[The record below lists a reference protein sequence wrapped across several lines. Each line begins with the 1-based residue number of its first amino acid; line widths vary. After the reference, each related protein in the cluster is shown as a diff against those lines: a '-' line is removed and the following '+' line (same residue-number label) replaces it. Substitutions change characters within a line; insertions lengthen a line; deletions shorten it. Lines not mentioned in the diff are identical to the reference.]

1 MKIRC
6 PNCQCLAETAHDSAL
21 DSIHCDQCESIFSI
35 FDQDNLETLEHQGRM
50 TTKIGH
56 FELVEQLGSGGC
68 GTVWKAN
75 DLELKRTV
83 AIKIPRKRSIG
94 SDGEEQFL
102 REARAVAQL
111 NHAGIVTIHEV
122 GRDDDRLYIVS
133 DYVKG
138 VDLSEWLTAK
148 KMSAQEAATLCIAVA
163 DALHHAHEKGIVHR
177 DLKPANIMLDVDN
190 TPLVMD
196 FGLAKRD
203 IGEVTMTMDGRILGT
218 PAYMPPEQ
226 ARGEGHQVDR
236 RADIYSL
243 GVILYELTTGE
254 RPFRGAAKMLMQQV
268 VNDEPTA
275 PRKLVGSI
283 ERDLETII
291 LKCLQ
296 KDPASRYTTAN
307 NLAVDLQA
315 WLSHEPIKARP
326 VGIFG
331 RIRRWRKRNK
341 VVANLTFAFFILL
354 TMMFMIVSSSAI
366 QARSKAAILKAQNIK
381 YLAAQSEN
389 AQQQSENAQQEA
401 SIKLVLDMIE
411 QASEQDGK
419 LADEV
424 FFEAALISANT
435 TDDKESANNA
445 VSFIRRAMLA
455 GVFKDPA
462 MLKRLETEP
471 LLNSLRK
478 RDDFKA
484 ILKELAE

>member
-6 PNCQCLAETAHDSAL
+6 PNCQSLAETTHDSAL
-21 DSIHCDQCESIFSI
+21 DSIHCGQCESIFSI
-35 FDQDNLETLEHQGRM
+35 YQQDNLETLEHQGRM

-56 FELVEQLGSGGC
+56 FELIEQIGSGGC

-94 SDGEEQFL
+94 SDGEEHFL

-111 NHAGIVTIHEV
+111 NHTGIVTIHEV

-148 KMSAQEAATLCIAVA
+148 KMSAPEAAQLCIAVA

-177 DLKPANIMLDVDN
+177 DLKPANIMLDLDN

-268 VNDEPTA
+268 VNDEPTS
-275 PRKLVGSI
+275 PRKLVGAI
-283 ERDLETII
+283 ERDMETII

-296 KDPASRYTTAN
+296 KDPASRYATAN
-307 NLAVDLQA
+307 NLAEDLKA
-315 WLSHEPIKARP
+315 WLTHKPIKARP
-326 VGIFG
+326 VGVIG
-331 RIRRWRKRNK
+331 RISRWRKRNK
-341 VVANLTFAFFILL
+341 VVANVTVGFFLML
-354 TMMFMIVSSSAI
+354 TMMFVVISSYAVQTSN
-366 QARSKAAILKAQNIK
+366 KAAILKAQNIK
-381 YLAAQSEN
+381 YLAAQAKN
-389 AQQQSENAQQEA
+389 ARQEA
-401 SIKLVLDMIE
+401 SIKMVLEMIE
-411 QASEQDGK
+411 QTSKQHGE
-419 LADEV
+419 LAAEV
-424 FFEAALISANT
+424 FFEAALISAFT
-435 TDDKESANNA
+435 VDDKKSPENA
-445 VSFIRRAMLA
+445 VSFLRLAMQA
-455 GVFKDPA
+455 GVFKDPT

-471 LLNSLRK
+471 ILHPLRE

>member
-1 MKIRC
+1 
-6 PNCQCLAETAHDSAL
+6 
-21 DSIHCDQCESIFSI
+21 
-35 FDQDNLETLEHQGRM
+35 M

-75 DLELKRTV
+75 DLELKRIV

-94 SDGEEQFL
+94 SEGEEQFL

-133 DYVKG
+133 DYIKG

-148 KMSAQEAATLCIAVA
+148 KMSAREAATLCISVA

-177 DLKPANIMLDVDN
+177 DLKPANIMLDVDK

-203 IGEVTMTMDGRILGT
+203 VGEVTMTIDGRILGT

-268 VNDEPTA
+268 VHDEPTA

-283 ERDLETII
+283 KRDMETII

-296 KDPASRYTTAN
+296 KDPANRYDTAS
-307 NLAVDLQA
+307 NLAADLKA

-326 VGIFG
+326 VGVIG
-331 RIRRWRKRNK
+331 RLRRWRKRNK
-341 VVANLTFAFFILL
+341 VIANLTLAFFVMLI
-354 TMMFMIVSSSAI
+354 MMLMVVSSLAY
-366 QARSKAAILKAQNIK
+366 QTRKEATKLGAQNIQ
-381 YLAAQSEN
+381 YLAAQAEN
-389 AQQQSENAQQEA
+389 ARQDA
-401 SIKLVLDMIE
+401 SIKLVLDLIA
-411 QASEQDGK
+411 QAAERDGK

-424 FFEAALISANT
+424 FFEAALISVIK
-435 TDDKESANNA
+435 TDDKQSLKTA
-445 VSFIRRAMLA
+445 VKFIHRAMQA
-455 GVFKDPA
+455 GVFEDPA
-462 MLKRLETEP
+462 MLKRLKTEP
-471 LLNSLRK
+471 LLDSLRK
-478 RDDFKA
+478 RADFKDV
-484 ILKELAE
+484 LKELAE

>member
-6 PNCQCLAETAHDSAL
+6 PNCQSLAETAHDSAL
-21 DSIHCDQCESIFSI
+21 DSIHCGQCESIFSI

-56 FELVEQLGSGGC
+56 FELIQQLGSGGC

-94 SDGEEQFL
+94 SDGEEEFL

-111 NHAGIVTIHEV
+111 NHSGIVTIHEV

-133 DYVKG
+133 DYIKG

-148 KMSAQEAATLCIAVA
+148 KMSTKEAATLCIAVA
-163 DALHHAHEKGIVHR
+163 HALHHAHEKGIVHR
-177 DLKPANIMLDVDN
+177 DLKPANIMLDLEN

-243 GVILYELTTGE
+243 GVILYELATGE

-283 ERDLETII
+283 ERDMETII

-296 KDPASRYTTAN
+296 KDPAGRYNTAN
-307 NLAVDLQA
+307 DLAADLNA
-315 WLSHEPIKARP
+315 WLSHQPIKARP
-326 VGIFG
+326 VGMVG
-331 RIRRWRKRNK
+331 QLRRWRKRNK
-341 VVANLTFAFFILL
+341 VVANLTLAFFVMLIIMLV
-354 TMMFMIVSSSAI
+354 FASSFAI
-366 QARSKAAILKAQNIK
+366 QANRKAEKLNTQNIK

-389 AQQQSENAQQEA
+389 AQQDA
-401 SIKLVLDMIE
+401 SIKSVLNMIE
-411 QASEQDGK
+411 QAAEQNGQ
-419 LADEV
+419 LTGNV
-424 FFEAALISANT
+424 FFEAALISAFTPN
-435 TDDKESANNA
+435 DEHSAKNA

-455 GVFKDPA
+455 GVFKDRD
-462 MLKRLETEP
+462 MLDRLKNEP
-471 LLNSLRK
+471 LLDSLRI
-478 RDDFKA
+478 RADFKA
-484 ILKELAE
+484 IMEQIAE

>member
-21 DSIHCDQCESIFSI
+21 DSVHCEQCESIFSI
-35 FDQDNLETLEHQGRM
+35 FDQDSLETLEHQGRM

-56 FELVEQLGSGGC
+56 FELVERLGSGGC

-102 REARAVAQL
+102 QEARAVAQL
-111 NHAGIVTIHEV
+111 NHSGIVTIHEV

-133 DYVKG
+133 DYIEG

-177 DLKPANIMLDVDN
+177 DLKPANIMLN
-190 TPLVMD
+190 SKNIPLVMD

-203 IGEVTMTMDGRILGT
+203 VGEVTMTMDGRILGT

-268 VNDEPTA
+268 VNDEPTS
-275 PRKLVGSI
+275 PRKLMGSI
-283 ERDLETII
+283 ERDMETII

-296 KDPASRYTTAN
+296 KNPENRYDTAN
-307 NLAVDLQA
+307 DLAADLLA
-315 WLSHEPIKARP
+315 WLAHKPIKARP
-326 VGIFG
+326 VGVFG
-331 RIRRWRKRNK
+331 RVRRWRIRNK
-341 VVANLTFAFFILL
+341 VVANLTLAFFVMLI
-354 TMMFMIVSSSAI
+354 MMLVVVSSFAM
-366 QARSKAAILKAQNIK
+366 QARYKAVTQQVQNIK

-389 AQQQSENAQQEA
+389 ARQDT
-401 SIKLVLDMIE
+401 SIKSVLDMIK
-411 QASEQDGK
+411 QASERDGK
-419 LADEV
+419 LAGEV
-424 FFEAALISANT
+424 FFEAALITNIT
-435 TDDKESANNA
+435 MDDEESASNA
-445 VSFIRRAMLA
+445 ISFIRHAMLA
-455 GVFKDPA
+455 GVFKDHD

-471 LLNSLRK
+471 LLDPLRK
-478 RDDFKA
+478 RADFKA
-484 ILKELAE
+484 ILKKIAK

>member
-1 MKIRC
+1 
-6 PNCQCLAETAHDSAL
+6 
-21 DSIHCDQCESIFSI
+21 
-35 FDQDNLETLEHQGRM
+35 
-50 TTKIGH
+50 
-56 FELVEQLGSGGC
+56 
-68 GTVWKAN
+68 
-75 DLELKRTV
+75 
-83 AIKIPRKRSIG
+83 
-94 SDGEEQFL
+94 
-102 REARAVAQL
+102 
-111 NHAGIVTIHEV
+111 
-122 GRDDDRLYIVS
+122 
-133 DYVKG
+133 
-138 VDLSEWLTAK
+138 
-148 KMSAQEAATLCIAVA
+148 
-163 DALHHAHEKGIVHR
+163 
-177 DLKPANIMLDVDN
+177 
-190 TPLVMD
+190 
-196 FGLAKRD
+196 
-203 IGEVTMTMDGRILGT
+203 
-218 PAYMPPEQ
+218 
-226 ARGEGHQVDR
+226 
-236 RADIYSL
+236 
-243 GVILYELTTGE
+243 
-254 RPFRGAAKMLMQQV
+254 MLMQQV

-296 KDPASRYTTAN
+296 KDPASRYATAN

-354 TMMFMIVSSSAI
+354 IMMFVIVSSSAI

-381 YLAAQSEN
+381 YLAA
-389 AQQQSENAQQEA
+389 QSENAQQEA

-478 RDDFKA
+478 RADFKA

>member
-21 DSIHCDQCESIFSI
+21 DSIHCGQCESIFSI

-75 DLELKRTV
+75 DLELKRIV

-94 SDGEEQFL
+94 SEGEEQFL

-133 DYVKG
+133 DYIKG

-148 KMSAQEAATLCIAVA
+148 KMSAREAATLCISVA

-177 DLKPANIMLDVDN
+177 DLKPANIMLDVDK

-203 IGEVTMTMDGRILGT
+203 VGEVTMTIDGRILGT

-268 VNDEPTA
+268 VHDEPTA

-283 ERDLETII
+283 KRDMETII

-296 KDPASRYTTAN
+296 KDPANRYDTAS
-307 NLAVDLQA
+307 NLAADLKA

-326 VGIFG
+326 VGVIG
-331 RIRRWRKRNK
+331 RLRRWRKRNK
-341 VVANLTFAFFILL
+341 VIANLTLAFFVMLI
-354 TMMFMIVSSSAI
+354 MMLMVVSSLAY
-366 QARSKAAILKAQNIK
+366 QTRKEATKLGAQNIQ
-381 YLAAQSEN
+381 YLAAQAEN
-389 AQQQSENAQQEA
+389 ARQDA
-401 SIKLVLDMIE
+401 SIKLVLDLIA
-411 QASEQDGK
+411 QAAERDGK

-424 FFEAALISANT
+424 FFEAALISVIK
-435 TDDKESANNA
+435 TDDKQSLKTA
-445 VSFIRRAMLA
+445 VKFIHRAMQA
-455 GVFKDPA
+455 GVFEDPA
-462 MLKRLETEP
+462 MLKRLKTEP
-471 LLNSLRK
+471 LLDSLRK
-478 RDDFKA
+478 RADFKDV
-484 ILKELAE
+484 LKELAE

>member
-6 PNCQCLAETAHDSAL
+6 PNCQCLAETTHDSAL
-21 DSIHCDQCESIFSI
+21 DSIHCDQCASIFSI

-56 FELVEQLGSGGC
+56 FELIEQLGSGGC

-111 NHAGIVTIHEV
+111 NHEGIVTIHEV
-122 GRDDDRLYIVS
+122 GREDDRLYIVS
-133 DYVKG
+133 DYIKG

-148 KMSAQEAATLCIAVA
+148 KMSPREAATLCVAVA

-177 DLKPANIMLDVDN
+177 DLKPANIMLNVDN

-196 FGLAKRD
+196 FGLAKRE

-283 ERDLETII
+283 ERDMETII

-296 KDPASRYTTAN
+296 KDPTSRYDTASH
-307 NLAVDLQA
+307 LAADLKA

-326 VGIFG
+326 VGVFG

-341 VVANLTFAFFILL
+341 VIANLTLAFFVMLI
-354 TMMFMIVSSSAI
+354 MMLVVVSSYAI
-366 QARSKAAILKAQNIK
+366 QTSNKAATLNAQNIK
-381 YLAAQSEN
+381 YLAAQAEN
-389 AQQQSENAQQEA
+389 ARQEA
-401 SIKLVLDMIE
+401 SIKLVLEMIA
-411 QASEQDGK
+411 QTSEQDGK

-424 FFEAALISANT
+424 FFEAALIAAFA
-435 TDDKESANNA
+435 TDDKESAENA
-445 VSFIRRAMLA
+445 ISLIRRAMRA
-455 GVFKDPA
+455 GVFEDPA

-471 LLNSLRK
+471 IDSLRK
-478 RDDFKA
+478 RADFKA

>member
-6 PNCQCLAETAHDSAL
+6 PNCQSLAETPHDSAL

-56 FELVEQLGSGGC
+56 FELVEQIGSGGC

-102 REARAVAQL
+102 QEARAVAQL
-111 NHAGIVTIHEV
+111 NHSGIVTIHEV
-122 GRDDDRLYIVS
+122 GREDDRLYIVS
-133 DYVKG
+133 DYVNG

-148 KMSAQEAATLCIAVA
+148 KMSAQEAATLCTAVA
-163 DALHHAHEKGIVHR
+163 EALHHAHEKGIVHR
-177 DLKPANIMLDVDN
+177 DLKPANIMLNADN

-203 IGEVTMTMDGRILGT
+203 IGEVTMTLDGRILGT

-283 ERDLETII
+283 ERDMETII

-296 KDPASRYTTAN
+296 KDPVSRYDTAKD
-307 NLAVDLQA
+307 LAADLNA
-315 WLSHEPIKARP
+315 WLSHKPIKARP
-326 VGIFG
+326 VGVFG

-341 VVANLTFAFFILL
+341 VVANLTFAFFAML
-354 TMMFMIVSSSAI
+354 IVMLAAVTSFAI
-366 QARSKAAILKAQNIK
+366 QSRREATVAVAQNNK
-381 YLAAQSEN
+381 LTAAQSEN
-389 AQQQSENAQQEA
+389 AQQDA
-401 SIKLVLDMIE
+401 SIKLVLGLIE
-411 QASEQDGK
+411 QSFERDGK
-419 LADEV
+419 LAKEV
-424 FFEAALISANT
+424 FFEAALISVNR
-435 TDDKESANNA
+435 TDDKDSAKDA

-455 GVFKDPA
+455 GVFQDPE
-462 MLKRLETEP
+462 MLIRLKTEP
-471 LLNSLRK
+471 LLDSLRK
-478 RDDFKA
+478 RADFKA
-484 ILKELAE
+484 ILEKIAE

>member
-21 DSIHCDQCESIFSI
+21 DSIHCGQCESIFSI

-75 DLELKRTV
+75 DLELKRIV

-94 SDGEEQFL
+94 SEGEEQFL

-133 DYVKG
+133 DYIKG

-148 KMSAQEAATLCIAVA
+148 KMSAREAATLCISVA

-177 DLKPANIMLDVDN
+177 DLKPANIMLDVDK

-203 IGEVTMTMDGRILGT
+203 VGEVTMTIDGRILGT

-268 VNDEPTA
+268 VHDEPTA

-283 ERDLETII
+283 KRDMETII

-296 KDPASRYTTAN
+296 KDPANRYDTAS
-307 NLAVDLQA
+307 NLAADLKA

-326 VGIFG
+326 VGVIG
-331 RIRRWRKRNK
+331 RLRRWRKRNK
-341 VVANLTFAFFILL
+341 VIANLTLAFFVMLI
-354 TMMFMIVSSSAI
+354 MMLMVVSSLAF
-366 QARSKAAILKAQNIK
+366 QTRKEATKLGAQNIQ
-381 YLAAQSEN
+381 YLAAQAEN
-389 AQQQSENAQQEA
+389 ARQDA
-401 SIKLVLDMIE
+401 SIKLVLDLIA
-411 QASEQDGK
+411 QAAERDGK

-424 FFEAALISANT
+424 FFEAALISVIK
-435 TDDKESANNA
+435 TDDKQSLKTA
-445 VSFIRRAMLA
+445 VKFIHRAMQA
-455 GVFKDPA
+455 GVFEDPA
-462 MLKRLETEP
+462 MLKRLKTEP
-471 LLNSLRK
+471 LLDSLRK
-478 RDDFKA
+478 RADFKDV
-484 ILKELAE
+484 LKELAE